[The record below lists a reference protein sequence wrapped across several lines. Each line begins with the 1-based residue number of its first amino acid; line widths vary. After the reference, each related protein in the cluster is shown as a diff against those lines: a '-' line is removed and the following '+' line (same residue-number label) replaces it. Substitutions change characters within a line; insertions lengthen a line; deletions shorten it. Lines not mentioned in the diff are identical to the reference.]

1 MRIVTRSQETFT
13 VALRSFTH
21 TFGEALMEEPTR
33 RATSLFGAF
42 SRMPVLYA
50 ARTLSYVRRFDK
62 DLKWL
67 KWR

>member
-1 MRIVTRSQETFT
+1 LSQRSQETFT

-21 TFGEALMEEPTR
+21 TFGEALMEEPTT

-50 ARTLSYVRRFDK
+50 AQYAELREKF
-62 DLKWL
+62 
-67 KWR
+67 